1 MSDGKVKN
9 LLSLVVMCLIMRME
23 KAIMLEGFL
32 LPNAV
37 FIFLLKCHTVIP
49 QAILK
54 LLKFDIFELG

>member
-1 MSDGKVKN
+1 
-9 LLSLVVMCLIMRME
+9 MRME